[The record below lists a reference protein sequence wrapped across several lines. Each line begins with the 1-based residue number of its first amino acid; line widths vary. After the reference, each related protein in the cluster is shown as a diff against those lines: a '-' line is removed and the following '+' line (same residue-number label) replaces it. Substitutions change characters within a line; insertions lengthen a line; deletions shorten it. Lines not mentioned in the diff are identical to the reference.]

1 VLRVIFYCFLPLL
14 NHITIEFAELNRST
28 MKTTPQTRSGRY
40 QPLLTMLVFL
50 VSGIIYQT
58 VSAAEKPHI
67 VFVVGT
73 THYAPQVSMPVLAK
87 EMERFG
93 FRTTLIIP
101 PGEPEENKNKV
112 GIPGMEVLDEA
123 DVVVFFMR
131 FLTLNDQQAAQI
143 EKYVKSGKPVV
154 ALRTSTH
161 SFNYDK
167 GHPRFHWNDD
177 FGEKVLGTAYRA
189 HMSGKTKCEPIK
201 KTQTHA
207 VLTGVGEETF
217 ESGGSLYL
225 TDLEAGCKPLVLGT
239 GSSKSGVREGRFGTM
254 FLQETETD
262 ILAWTWENNYGA
274 KVFASS
280 FGHVD
285 DFGSPQIMRIL
296 VNGIH
301 WAAGVTVP
309 SPESK
314 INTFVIEDPAHPRK

>member
-1 VLRVIFYCFLPLL
+1 MQ
-14 NHITIEFAELNRST
+14 TI
-28 MKTTPQTRSGRY
+28 PQLKSGRSA
-40 QPLLTMLVFL
+40 LLLYALVVLLFGMI
-50 VSGIIYQT
+50 SRSIM
-58 VSAAEKPHI
+58 AADDKPHI

-93 FRTTLIIP
+93 FRTTVIIP

-112 GIPGMEVLDEA
+112 GIPGMEILKNA

-131 FLTLNDQQAAQI
+131 FLTLNDEQAAHI
-143 EKYVKSGKPVV
+143 EDYVKSGKPVV

-161 SFNYDK
+161 AFIYDK
-167 GHPRFHWNDD
+167 DHPRFQWNDD

-189 HMSGKTKCEPIK
+189 HMSGKTICEMVGTAKKHPI
-201 KTQTHA
+201 
-207 VLTGVGEETF
+207 LTGVGDEKF
-217 ESGGSLYL
+217 ESGGALYL

-254 FLQETETD
+254 FLQKTETD
-262 ILAWTWENNYGA
+262 ILAWTWENEFGA

-285 DFGSPQIMRIL
+285 DFGSPQIMRIM
-296 VNGIH
+296 VNGLH
-301 WAAGVTVP
+301 WAAGLP
-309 SPESK
+309 APRPEIK
-314 INTFVIEDPAHPRK
+314 INTFDLEDPAHPRK